1 MSGKADENKSLCK
14 GGGCLSWRWLLAA
27 AVALGVIACQ
37 SSSSVHNAPADCRIV
52 QHSMGETCVPAEP
65 SRIVALDHTSAGDL
79 LSLGVTPIGVANN
92 LLPSIA
98 ERVPD
103 AQRLGQSEQ
112 INLEAVAALQPDL
125 IIVGAWNAEAIYDK
139 LMVIAPTVVFDMQ
152 TTADWQRPFRFH
164 GEVLGMEAKAEAI
177 LAHYQ
182 QRVDLLRTR
191 LGEERQ
197 QIQVSLVRV
206 LAQSGQ
212 IGLYLK
218 NCFGGSIL
226 ANLGLARPPS
236 QNEGILNQPPFV
248 KLISREALPQADGD
262 VIFISTFGAT
272 PEIATAA
279 DQALSNLKTDPL
291 WQSLQAVQQNR
302 VYRVGHY
309 WGAGNSPLAA
319 DWILDDVEQYILN
332 PSGSEPKN
340 SG

>member
-1 MSGKADENKSLCK
+1 M
-14 GGGCLSWRWLLAA
+14 
-27 AVALGVIACQ
+27 ACQ
-37 SSSSVHNAPADCRIV
+37 PASTVPGSLADCRV
-52 QHSMGETCVPAEP
+52 VPHPMGETCVPARP
-65 SRIVALDHTSAGDL
+65 ARIVALDHTSVGDL
-79 LSLGVTPIGVANN
+79 LSLGVRPVGVPNN
-92 LLPSIA
+92 LLQQISD
-98 ERVPD
+98 RVPE

-125 IIVGAWNAEAIYDK
+125 IIVSVWDAETIYDK
-139 LMVIAPTVVFDMQ
+139 LTVIAPTVVFDMQ

-164 GEVLGMEAKAEAI
+164 GEVLGMEAEAAAVLAE
-177 LAHYQ
+177 YQ
-182 QRVDLLRTR
+182 QRIEDLKAR

-226 ANLGLARPPS
+226 SDLGLARPPS
-236 QNEGILNQPPFV
+236 QNEGAPDQPPFV

-262 VIFISTFGAT
+262 IIFMSTFGAT
-272 PEIATAA
+272 PEIAAA
-279 DQALSNLKTDPL
+279 AAAELEELRSDPL
-291 WQSLQAVQQNR
+291 WQTLQAVQQNR